1 MTYTKK
7 LKHKFKLFLRKIG
20 MLCKKPKSPKKGV
33 HLSKTIMPSGDEII
47 HGGFVD
53 KAPINDQSFE
63 SELHLYH
70 EMKRDTEKKYNKSS
84 KTNK

>member
-1 MTYTKK
+1 MTHRRK
-7 LKHKFKLFLRKIG
+7 LRTRLLKALRRIG
-20 MLCKKPKSPKKGV
+20 WLCKKKTAPRHRIRISRTV
-33 HLSKTIMPSGDEII
+33 HFDGTVEE
-47 HGGFVD
+47 HGIVT
-53 KAPINDQSFE
+53 KAPENKHSFE